1 MKITRESN
9 YSLNNGQVDYMSL
22 INDLQDEYGTIY
34 WNTLDGQMFIY
45 RPLGRLEYKQLIN
58 SEISDIEKEDVI
70 CKACLIYPENFD
82 FDDCLAGI
90 PTELSRLILKNSF
103 LDSLESKQLIINY
116 HRSEMQQFDNQ
127 ITCIISEA
135 FPSLD
140 IEEIESWDMAKT
152 AKYLSRAEWKLNILR
167 QIPIDYDTSDR
178 MMEQE
183 WNIQHS
189 NGEMDKQEE
198 SKTHNQVQNQ
208 GVTPRKKSAEE
219 IAELKRKFPEINWDA
234 EVDTTK
240 VDVNQLRDS
249 VDTTAP
255 ALRVGR

>member
-1 MKITRESN
+1 MRITNEKKYNLS
-9 YSLNNGQVDYMSL
+9 NGQVDYMSL

-34 WNTLDGQMFIY
+34 WNTLDDQVFIY
-45 RPLGRLEYKQLIN
+45 RPLGRLEYKQLLN
-58 SEISDIEKEDVI
+58 SEVSDIEKEDVI
-70 CKACLIYPENFD
+70 CQACLLYPENFD
-82 FDDCLAGI
+82 FNDCLAGI

-103 LDSLESKQLIINY
+103 LDSLESKQLIVNY
-116 HRSEMQQFDNQ
+116 HRAEMQQFDNQ

-135 FPSLD
+135 FPNLD

-167 QIPIDYDTSDR
+167 QIPIDYETSDK
-178 MMEQE
+178 MMAQE
-183 WNIQHS
+183 WNTQHS
-189 NGEMDKQEE
+189 TGEEAQAEAP
-198 SKTHNQVQNQ
+198 KTTEQKKDGN
-208 GVTPRKKSAEE
+208 PRKKTAAE

-234 EVDTTK
+234 EVDTSK
-240 VDVNQLRDS
+240 VDINELRDS